1 MRLFNFFFLF
11 IMGSFVLN
19 AQDANDNPPASL
31 RGTKITAKWTDRA
44 NVKDG
49 GANPGG
55 PYVLWYQKPAIVWEE
70 ALPLGNGQLGA
81 MIFGGIADER
91 IQLNES
97 TLWDGYPLDPNDP
110 SSLENLP
117 EVRKLLFE
125 GKNNEAVAL
134 AGKHMMGKPKGV
146 KPFQS
151 PPKFRVTP

>member
-11 IMGSFVLN
+11 MMGSYTLI
-19 AQDANDNPPASL
+19 AQDTNKSSPASL
-31 RGTKITAKWTDRA
+31 STTKITAKWTDRA

-55 PYVLWYQKPAIVWEE
+55 PYVLWYQKPAVVWEE

-134 AGKHMMGKPKGV
+134 AGKHMMFKQKKGRLY
-146 KPFQS
+146 S
-151 PPKFRVTP
+151 